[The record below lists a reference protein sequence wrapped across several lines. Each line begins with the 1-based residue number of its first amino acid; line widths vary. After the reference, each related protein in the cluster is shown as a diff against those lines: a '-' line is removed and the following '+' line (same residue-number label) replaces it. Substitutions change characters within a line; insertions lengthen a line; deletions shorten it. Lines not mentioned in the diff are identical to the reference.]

1 MNGGSFPLL
10 LTYGDPLT
18 RLSLAATSWADAAPP
33 LLVLLS
39 GVTHKDWTSLEEWPP
54 PANSGAV
61 TMSTHLTVGATP
73 GFIFVQHLRGF

>member
-1 MNGGSFPLL
+1 M
-10 LTYGDPLT
+10 T

-39 GVTHKDWTSLEEWPP
+39 GVTHKDWTNLEEWPP

-61 TMSTHLTVGATP
+61 TRSYRWTYWLVKYCTLILVFPTYLKTKLALVAWMCLE
-73 GFIFVQHLRGF
+73 